1 MADPEFAFVMKD
13 NAPVVNTQW
22 AVNDS
27 ISRAYAPHS
36 KKRFVEW
43 FDTKLGV
50 AECALCDEVFLH
62 DTPDFAHVID
72 KLDALDVGEACVV
85 LEDACIIMRV
95 K

>member
-1 MADPEFAFVMKD
+1 MIE
-13 NAPVVNTQW
+13 
-22 AVNDS
+22 AVFDEYLVRTYS
-27 ISRAYAPHS
+27 PHS

-62 DTPDFAHVID
+62 DTPDFVHVID
-72 KLDALDVGEACVV
+72 KLDALDVGQACVV